1 VAYRA
6 RESTKKHKTSEKHV
20 TEHHKIDI
28 EQNKPARIELLRA
41 QRRFYGRAK
50 MWQNL
55 FSGLALLLPALG
67 IYFST
72 TSPEVR
78 PFLGLGS
85 IVILLL
91 EVEVISRLQRENSK
105 RGAKVQEQ
113 FDTEVLGLEWNKLV
127 AGSRVDPE
135 DIRAITTGS
144 LSEAERLRL
153 LNWYEPPIAT
163 LPLSFGRLICQRT
176 NLTYDS
182 RVRTRY
188 ANFLLCFAIFM
199 AVGLIGFALWK
210 KLPMDDAIL
219 NLFLPALPLAA
230 FVLREHRKQ
239 RDTVESLTTLKSEVE
254 KLWDKATGGAS
265 SETLTTD
272 SRALQDAI
280 YRHRASNPLVYDW
293 LYDLLRDRDE
303 DLTRHATEKLVA
315 QAQAALKTRETK

>member
-1 VAYRA
+1 MI
-6 RESTKKHKTSEKHV
+6 EQ
-20 TEHHKIDI
+20 HKIDI
-28 EQNKPARIELLRA
+28 EQNKPARIELLHA
-41 QRRFYGRAK
+41 QRLFYSRAK

-72 TSPEVR
+72 SSPEVR

-91 EVEVISRLQRENSK
+91 EVEVISRLQRENSR

-113 FDTEVLGLEWNKLV
+113 FDTEVLGLEWNRLV
-127 AGSRVDPE
+127 AGAKVDPE
-135 DIRAITTGS
+135 DIRAITS
-144 LSEAERLRL
+144 RALPEAERMRL

-163 LPLSFGRLICQRT
+163 LPVSFGRLICQRT

-188 ANFLLCFAIFM
+188 ANFLFCFVILIG
-199 AVGLIGFALWK
+199 VGLVVFALWK

-254 KLWDKATGGAS
+254 KLWDKALGGAS
-265 SETLTTD
+265 PETLTTD

-280 YRHRASNPLVYDW
+280 YRHRASNPLVFDW
-293 LYDLLRDRDE
+293 LYNMLRDRDE
-303 DLTRHATEKLVA
+303 DLTRHATEKLVD
-315 QAQAALKTRETK
+315 QAQAKFNSESAK